1 MSSIKNAEVALGF
14 MAFIYKLMEYC
25 STLLAGS
32 PASHLAQL
40 DAVETKAFKIIRIS
54 HAESECMGPKLR
66 HRRQVC
72 AGDEWSY
79 HQPPSGETA
88 VGQRDEAAGSSM
100 AKESGAYSGE
110 DYKSHFQP
118 REYFKRNLRGLQR
131 PQEGNYLP
139 WALKKLH
146 QVFSHSDLHGH
157 RLLDVGSGPSIYQ
170 ILSAGEAFDDIY
182 LSDFTEVNRNEL
194 HLWLADSP
202 EAFNWSPII
211 QYVCDLEGNGDTC
224 ESKSERLR
232 RKVKSVLFCDV
243 NQDPP
248 VCGIDPPFDCI
259 LTTLC
264 LEAACLDIEMY
275 HQAVGRLAGL
285 LKAGGHL
292 VMVVTLEETFYQVG
306 NKRFYCLTLSEA
318 TVQEALIKAGFSIT
332 VYEKC
337 CRSEFADAYAN
348 FTAILLVVAQKNPLK
363 QQ

>member
-1 MSSIKNAEVALGF
+1 MWGIFYATWNFSLPCIA
-14 MAFIYKLMEYC
+14 I
-25 STLLAGS
+25 
-32 PASHLAQL
+32 
-40 DAVETKAFKIIRIS
+40 
-54 HAESECMGPKLR
+54 
-66 HRRQVC
+66 
-72 AGDEWSY
+72 
-79 HQPPSGETA
+79 
-88 VGQRDEAAGSSM
+88 
-100 AKESGAYSGE
+100 GE
-110 DYKSHFQP
+110 DCLLFSFTKS
-118 REYFKRNLRGLQR
+118 Y
-131 PQEGNYLP
+131 
-139 WALKKLH
+139 

-170 ILSAGEAFDDIY
+170 ILSASEAFDDIY

-232 RKVKSVLFCDV
+232 RKVKSVLSCDV

-259 LTTLC
+259 LTTFC
-264 LEAACLDIEMY
+264 LEVACLDIEMY

-292 VMVVTLEETFYQVG
+292 VMLDTLEETFYHVG
-306 NKRFYCLTLSEA
+306 NKRFCSLPLSEA
-318 TVQEALIKAGFSIT
+318 TVQEALIKAGLSIT

-337 CRSEFADAYAN
+337 CRSEFGDAHSN
-348 FTAILLVVAQKNPLK
+348 FTSILLIVAQKNPLK

>member
-1 MSSIKNAEVALGF
+1 M
-14 MAFIYKLMEYC
+14 
-25 STLLAGS
+25 
-32 PASHLAQL
+32 
-40 DAVETKAFKIIRIS
+40 
-54 HAESECMGPKLR
+54 
-66 HRRQVC
+66 
-72 AGDEWSY
+72 
-79 HQPPSGETA
+79 
-88 VGQRDEAAGSSM
+88 RDEAPGSTM

-118 REYFKRNLRGLQR
+118 REYFRNNLGGLQR
-131 PQEGNYLP
+131 PQEGNFLP
-139 WALKKLH
+139 WPLKKLH

-170 ILSAGEAFDDIY
+170 ILSASEAFDDIY
-182 LSDFTEVNRNEL
+182 LSDFTEVNGNEL
-194 HLWLADSP
+194 HLWLEDSP

-259 LTTLC
+259 LTTFC
-264 LEAACLDIEMY
+264 LEVACLDIEMY

-292 VMVVTLEETFYQVG
+292 VMLVALEETFYQVG
-306 NKRFYCLTLSEA
+306 NKRFWCLELSEA
-318 TVQEALIKAGFSIT
+318 TVQEALIKAGLSIT

-337 CRSEFADAYAN
+337 CRSEFGDAPSD
-348 FTAILLVVAQKNPLK
+348 FTSILLIVAQKNPLK